1 MEHCQPAARAGVLP
15 LWRLLP
21 RVLRP
26 NCSRRNSG
34 GRFAHTNDDW
44 AGRNSETRDRW
55 RRHSQRLA
63 AYCSADSLYSDS
75 VSNRTTGT
83 ELHGISGQE
92 RRKADLEMA
101 VADFVK
107 SARESFR
114 VGWKIESNWTD
125 PVLFATYQVI
135 RPLAS
140 LLIVAFIVIIGA
152 SVGASANSAFYT
164 GYLAWLIVGNAF
176 YAFVLQIMLGM
187 AILVHV
193 DRTRYEVLKNIY
205 ISPGTLHPYVIGRG
219 LVSVVNGAVSVIL
232 TLLFSVA
239 IFNGLLHMN
248 IPLNLLNVN
257 LLMLIP
263 AVILGIIGLLA
274 IGYMLCAVNIVSNR
288 MEFILGD
295 SVSGTFFLLGG
306 VIFPITSL
314 PSQIQLISNVL
325 PITFFLNAIRE
336 SFGITSMVT
345 GDYMSNLAFLAL
357 TTLVALALGIG
368 VFRLAEQ
375 RAKKLGLFDR
385 KSEY

>member
-1 MEHCQPAARAGVLP
+1 MAKHPSTH
-15 LWRLLP
+15 RL
-21 RVLRP
+21 
-26 NCSRRNSG
+26 
-34 GRFAHTNDDW
+34 H
-44 AGRNSETRDRW
+44 
-55 RRHSQRLA
+55 
-63 AYCSADSLYSDS
+63 SDS
-75 VSNRTTGT
+75 FPTCPTRP
-83 ELHGISGQE
+83 ELHGIPREE
-92 RRKADLEMA
+92 RREADIAMA
-101 VADFVK
+101 IADFVK
-107 SARESFR
+107 SAGESFR

-152 SVGASANSAFYT
+152 SVGASANSAFYSQ
-164 GYLAWLIVGNAF
+164 YLAWLIVGNAF

-219 LVSVVNGAVSVIL
+219 LVSVVNGAVSVVL

-248 IPLNLLNVN
+248 IPLNLLGVN
-257 LLMLIP
+257 LLMLFP
-263 AVILGIIGLLA
+263 AVILGIISLLA

-295 SVSGTFFLLGG
+295 SVSGIFFLLGG
-306 VIFPITSL
+306 VIFPIALL
-314 PSQIQLISNVL
+314 PSYVQLISNVL
-325 PITFFLNAIRE
+325 PITYLLNAVRE
-336 SFGITSMVT
+336 SFGLLPTAS
-345 GDYMSNLAFLAL
+345 YMSDLAYLAL
-357 TTLVALALGIG
+357 TTLVTLIIGIA

>member
-1 MEHCQPAARAGVLP
+1 
-15 LWRLLP
+15 
-21 RVLRP
+21 
-26 NCSRRNSG
+26 
-34 GRFAHTNDDW
+34 
-44 AGRNSETRDRW
+44 
-55 RRHSQRLA
+55 
-63 AYCSADSLYSDS
+63 
-75 VSNRTTGT
+75 
-83 ELHGISGQE
+83 
-92 RRKADLEMA
+92 MA

-152 SVGASANSAFYT
+152 SVGTSANSVFYT
-164 GYLAWLIVGNAF
+164 TYLAWLIVGNAF

-187 AILVHV
+187 ALLVFV

-219 LVSVVNGAVSVIL
+219 LVSVVNGLVSVVL
-232 TLLFSVA
+232 TLLFSVF

-248 IPLNLLNVN
+248 IPLNLLGVNV
-257 LLMLIP
+257 LMLVP
-263 AVILGIIGLLA
+263 AVILGIISLLA
-274 IGYMLCAVNIVSNR
+274 IGYMLSAANLVSNR
-288 MEFILGD
+288 TEFILGD
-295 SVSGTFFLLGG
+295 SVSGIFFLLGG
-306 VIFPITSL
+306 VIFPIALL
-314 PSQIQLISNVL
+314 PSYVQPISNIL
-325 PITFFLNAIRE
+325 PITYLLNAVRE
-336 SFGITSMVT
+336 SFGLLPS
-345 GDYMSNLAFLAL
+345 SNYAADLGHLAL
-357 TTLVALALGIG
+357 TTLGALIIGIV

>member
-1 MEHCQPAARAGVLP
+1 MAKHHSTHRLHSDSFPTCPARA
-15 LWRLLP
+15 
-21 RVLRP
+21 
-26 NCSRRNSG
+26 
-34 GRFAHTNDDW
+34 
-44 AGRNSETRDRW
+44 
-55 RRHSQRLA
+55 
-63 AYCSADSLYSDS
+63 
-75 VSNRTTGT
+75 
-83 ELHGISGQE
+83 ELHGVPREE
-92 RRKADLEMA
+92 RREADFAMG

-107 SARESFR
+107 SAGESFR
-114 VGWKIESNWTD
+114 VGWKIESNWTG

-152 SVGASANSAFYT
+152 SVGAAANSAFYT
-164 GYLAWLIVGNAF
+164 QYLAWLIVGNAF

-193 DRTRYEVLKNIY
+193 DRSRYEVLKNIY

-219 LVSVVNGAVSVIL
+219 LVSVVNGAVSVVL

-248 IPLNLLNVN
+248 IPLNLLGVN
-257 LLMLIP
+257 HLMLIP
-263 AVILGIIGLLA
+263 VVILGIISLLA
-274 IGYMLCAVNIVSNR
+274 IGYMLCAINIVSNR

-295 SVSGTFFLLGG
+295 SVSGIFFLLGG
-306 VIFPITSL
+306 VIFPIALL
-314 PSQIQLISNVL
+314 PSYVQPISNVL
-325 PITFFLNAIRE
+325 PITYLLNAVRE
-336 SFGITSMVT
+336 SFGLLPTAS
-345 GDYMSNLAFLAL
+345 YMSDLASLAL
-357 TTLVALALGIG
+357 TTLVTLIIGIA

>member
-1 MEHCQPAARAGVLP
+1 
-15 LWRLLP
+15 
-21 RVLRP
+21 
-26 NCSRRNSG
+26 
-34 GRFAHTNDDW
+34 
-44 AGRNSETRDRW
+44 
-55 RRHSQRLA
+55 
-63 AYCSADSLYSDS
+63 
-75 VSNRTTGT
+75 
-83 ELHGISGQE
+83 
-92 RRKADLEMA
+92 MA

-107 SARESFR
+107 STGESFR

-152 SVGASANSAFYT
+152 AAGASQNPTFYT
-164 GYLAWLIVGNAF
+164 QYLAWLIVGNAF

-257 LLMLIP
+257 LLMLFP
-263 AVILGIIGLLA
+263 AVILGIISLLA

-295 SVSGTFFLLGG
+295 SVSGIFFLLGG
-306 VIFPITSL
+306 VIFPIALL
-314 PSQIQLISNVL
+314 PSYVQPISNVL
-325 PITFFLNAIRE
+325 PITYLLNAVRE
-336 SFGITSMVT
+336 SFGLLPTAS
-345 GDYMSNLAFLAL
+345 YMSDLAYLAL
-357 TTLVALALGIG
+357 TTLVTLIIGIT

>member
-1 MEHCQPAARAGVLP
+1 MATHPSTH
-15 LWRLLP
+15 RL
-21 RVLRP
+21 
-26 NCSRRNSG
+26 
-34 GRFAHTNDDW
+34 H
-44 AGRNSETRDRW
+44 
-55 RRHSQRLA
+55 
-63 AYCSADSLYSDS
+63 SDS
-75 VSNRTTGT
+75 FPTCPTRA
-83 ELHGISGQE
+83 ELHGIPRQE
-92 RRKADLEMA
+92 RREADLAMA

-107 SARESFR
+107 SAGESFR

-125 PVLFATYQVI
+125 PDLFATYQVI

-152 SVGASANSAFYT
+152 SVGAAANSAFYSQ
-164 GYLAWLIVGNAF
+164 YLAWLIVGNAF

-193 DRTRYEVLKNIY
+193 DRNRYEVLKNIY

-219 LVSVVNGAVSVIL
+219 LVSVLNGTISVIL

-248 IPLNLLNVN
+248 IPLNLLGVN

-263 AVILGIIGLLA
+263 AVLLGITALLG

-295 SVSGTFFLLGG
+295 SVSGVFFLLGG
-306 VIFPITSL
+306 VIFSISL
-314 PSQIQLISNVL
+314 LPAPVQYVSNVL
-325 PITFFLNAIRE
+325 PVTYFLDTVRE
-336 SFGITSMVT
+336 SFGLPTP
-345 GDYMSNLAFLAL
+345 GNYMSNLAILGL
-357 TTLVALALGIG
+357 TTLAALILGIS
-368 VFRLAEQ
+368 VFRLAER
-375 RAKKLGLFDR
+375 RAKRLGLFDR

>member
-1 MEHCQPAARAGVLP
+1 MATHPSTH
-15 LWRLLP
+15 RL
-21 RVLRP
+21 
-26 NCSRRNSG
+26 
-34 GRFAHTNDDW
+34 H
-44 AGRNSETRDRW
+44 
-55 RRHSQRLA
+55 
-63 AYCSADSLYSDS
+63 SDS
-75 VSNRTTGT
+75 FPTCPTRA
-83 ELHGISGQE
+83 ELHGIPRQE
-92 RRKADLEMA
+92 RREADLAMA

-107 SARESFR
+107 SAGESFR

-152 SVGASANSAFYT
+152 SVGAAANSAFYSQ
-164 GYLAWLIVGNAF
+164 YLAWLIVGNAF

-219 LVSVVNGAVSVIL
+219 LVSVLNGAVSVVL

-248 IPLNLLNVN
+248 IPLNLLGVN

-263 AVILGIIGLLA
+263 AVILGIISLLA

-288 MEFILGD
+288 MELILGD
-295 SVSGTFFLLGG
+295 SVSGIFFLLGG
-306 VIFPITSL
+306 VIFPIALL
-314 PSQIQLISNVL
+314 PSYVQPISNVL
-325 PITFFLNAIRE
+325 PITYLLNAVRE
-336 SFGITSMVT
+336 SFGLLSTAS
-345 GDYMSNLAFLAL
+345 YMSDLAYLAL
-357 TTLVALALGIG
+357 TTLVTLIIGIA
-368 VFRLAEQ
+368 VFRLAER

>member
-1 MEHCQPAARAGVLP
+1 
-15 LWRLLP
+15 
-21 RVLRP
+21 
-26 NCSRRNSG
+26 
-34 GRFAHTNDDW
+34 
-44 AGRNSETRDRW
+44 
-55 RRHSQRLA
+55 
-63 AYCSADSLYSDS
+63 
-75 VSNRTTGT
+75 
-83 ELHGISGQE
+83 
-92 RRKADLEMA
+92 MA

-152 SVGASANSAFYT
+152 SVGAASNPTFDYNQ
-164 GYLAWLIVGNAF
+164 YLAWLIVGNAF

-187 AILVHV
+187 SILVHV

-205 ISPGTLHPYVIGRG
+205 ISPGTLHPYVVGRG
-219 LVSVVNGAVSVIL
+219 LVSVVNGTVSVIL

-248 IPLNLLNVN
+248 IPLNLLGVN

-263 AVILGIIGLLA
+263 AVILGVISLLA
-274 IGYMLCAVNIVSNR
+274 VGYMLCAVNIVSNR

-295 SVSGTFFLLGG
+295 SVSGIFFLLGG
-306 VIFPITSL
+306 VIFPIALL
-314 PSQIQLISNVL
+314 PSYIQPIANVL
-325 PITFFLNAIRE
+325 PITYLLNTVRE
-336 SFGITSMVT
+336 SFGLLQ
-345 GDYMSNLAFLAL
+345 GNYMSDLAYLAL
-357 TTLVALALGIG
+357 TTLVTLIIGIA

>member
-1 MEHCQPAARAGVLP
+1 MATHPSTH
-15 LWRLLP
+15 RL
-21 RVLRP
+21 
-26 NCSRRNSG
+26 
-34 GRFAHTNDDW
+34 
-44 AGRNSETRDRW
+44 
-55 RRHSQRLA
+55 HS
-63 AYCSADSLYSDS
+63 DSLPAS
-75 VSNRTTGT
+75 TTRA
-83 ELHGISGQE
+83 ELHGIPRQE
-92 RRKADLEMA
+92 GREAHLAMA

-107 SARESFR
+107 SAGESFR

-152 SVGASANSAFYT
+152 SVGASANSAFYSQ
-164 GYLAWLIVGNAF
+164 YLAWLIVGNAF

-248 IPLNLLNVN
+248 IPLNLLGVN
-257 LLMLIP
+257 LLMLFP
-263 AVILGIIGLLA
+263 GVILGIISLLA

-295 SVSGTFFLLGG
+295 SVSGIFFLLGG
-306 VIFPITSL
+306 VIFPIALL
-314 PSQIQLISNVL
+314 PSYVQPISNVL
-325 PITFFLNAIRE
+325 PITFLLNTVRE
-336 SFGITSMVT
+336 SFGLLPT
-345 GDYMSNLAFLAL
+345 GDYMTDLAYLAL
-357 TTLVALALGIG
+357 TTLVTLIVGIA